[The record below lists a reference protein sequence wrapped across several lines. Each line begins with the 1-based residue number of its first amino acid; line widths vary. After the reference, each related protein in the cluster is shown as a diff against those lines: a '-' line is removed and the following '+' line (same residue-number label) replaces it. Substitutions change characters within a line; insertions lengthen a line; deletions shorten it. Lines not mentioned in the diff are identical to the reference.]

1 MRTGAE
7 TIIDL
12 IFISIPFFSQNR
24 FLNPTQAKRL
34 RHKATM
40 FFIPFPLA
48 FSVCKNLRML
58 HNSIFHQNENVMKT
72 SKKKTTGDIAEMVT
86 AMIIAKLEEG
96 VIPWKKPWKNGVLP
110 QNFLTKKTYRG
121 INLLILH
128 SFGHELSYYLTFKQ
142 VQSLGGK
149 VRRGATSIPITYWN
163 YYYKLKESGR
173 RILDIEAMQIDPALV
188 VKTAFL
194 KYYRVFNVGDCDELD
209 LSGLENNNLGNKP
222 KIDLCEEI
230 VGTMPDP
237 PKISNSGSEAYYSP
251 LTDEVCIPAISKF
264 HSSEAYYNV
273 LFHELIHSTGHYSR
287 LNREGVSAN
296 QGFGSEVYSK
306 EELIAE
312 IGAGILSGYA
322 GISDEKLLSN
332 SAAYIQAWMEKLSS
346 DKNLIFEASG
356 KAQKAVDYILD
367 ICPF

>member
-1 MRTGAE
+1 M
-7 TIIDL
+7 
-12 IFISIPFFSQNR
+12 
-24 FLNPTQAKRL
+24 
-34 RHKATM
+34 
-40 FFIPFPLA
+40 
-48 FSVCKNLRML
+48 
-58 HNSIFHQNENVMKT
+58 
-72 SKKKTTGDIAEMVT
+72 
-86 AMIIAKLEEG
+86 
-96 VIPWKKPWKNGVLP
+96 
-110 QNFLTKKTYRG
+110 
-121 INLLILH
+121 
-128 SFGHELSYYLTFKQ
+128 
-142 VQSLGGK
+142 
-149 VRRGATSIPITYWN
+149 
-163 YYYKLKESGR
+163 
-173 RILDIEAMQIDPALV
+173 
-188 VKTAFL
+188 KTAFL
-194 KYYRVFNVGDCDELD
+194 KYYKVFNVGDCDELD
-209 LSGLENNNLGNKP
+209 LSGLENTNLGNKP

-237 PKISNSGSEAYYSP
+237 PKISNSGDEAYYSP

-273 LFHELIHSTGHYSR
+273 LFHELVHATGHVSR

-312 IGAGILSGYA
+312 IGAGILSGYV